1 MESNEK
7 LKEFNIKNQMSYYFD
22 GITKIEDFY
31 FDVLINE
38 NHAKMFWL
46 ITFHAT
52 LIDAKPLRIR
62 FDQVDGFIKDYN
74 GTRYIVL
81 FGLEERDVIYN
92 GIRYLVS
99 QKSGITNIF
108 DYNYAKIKADSY
120 NSLPL
125 EKALNFHN
133 LIVLI

>member
-7 LKEFNIKNQMSYYFD
+7 LKEFNIKNQMCYYFD

-31 FDVLINE
+31 FDILINE

-46 ITFHAT
+46 LTFHTT
-52 LIDAKPLRIR
+52 LIGAKPLRIR
-62 FDQVDGFIKDYN
+62 FDKVDGFIKDYN

-81 FGLEERDVIYN
+81 FGLEECDVIYN
-92 GIRYLVS
+92 GIRYLVR
-99 QKSGITNIF
+99 QKSGIKNVF

-125 EKALNFHN
+125 EKTLNFHN